1 MKTVVITGAAS
12 GMGLCATKKFLN
24 NNWQV
29 VMADYDVKNG
39 QTQAD
44 KLATTFNDAVL
55 FKQTNVADAKSV
67 SELAQFS
74 HDKFGKIDAII
85 NNAGVF
91 VKGALHEVA
100 ENDWDRIMNID
111 VKSVYLMTKSFVP
124 DMIKQRSGVILN
136 TASISGLMGDFDMA
150 AYSTAK
156 GALTNL
162 VKSMALDYGKYGI
175 RVNNIAPGPT
185 NTPMFQQNPQA
196 VIDKFVA
203 ASPLKKIVEP
213 EDIANMMYFLASDE
227 ASSVTGQN
235 IGVTAGFGIYSSQPQ
250 Q

>member
-1 MKTVVITGAAS
+1 MKTIVITGAAS

-29 VMADYDVKNG
+29 VMADYDVENG
-39 QTQAD
+39 QAQAD
-44 KLATTFNDAVL
+44 KLAQKFQNAVQ

-67 SELAQFS
+67 ADLAKFS
-74 HDKFGKIDAII
+74 HATFGKIDAII
-85 NNAGVF
+85 NNAGIF

-100 ENDWDRIMNID
+100 ENDWDRIMAID

-124 DMIKQRSGVILN
+124 EMIEQRNGVILN
-136 TASISGLMGDFDMA
+136 TASISGLMGDFNMA
-150 AYSTAK
+150 AYSAAK

-196 VIDKFVA
+196 VIDQFTD

-213 EDIANMMYFLASDE
+213 EDIANMMFFLASDE

-235 IGVTAGFGIYSSQPQ
+235 VGVTAGFGIYSSQPQ

>member
-24 NNWQV
+24 NGWQV
-29 VMADYDVKNG
+29 VMADYDIKNG
-39 QTQAD
+39 QAQAD
-44 KLATTFNDAVL
+44 LLAKEFKDAVQ
-55 FKQTNVADAKSV
+55 FRQTNVADAKSV
-67 SELAQFS
+67 ADLATFS
-74 HDKFGKIDAII
+74 HETFGNIDAII

-91 VKGALHEVA
+91 VKGALHEVG
-100 ENDWDRIMNID
+100 ENDWDRIMAID

-124 DMIKQRSGVILN
+124 DMIQQRNGVILN
-136 TASISGLMGDFDMA
+136 TASISGLMGDFNMA
-150 AYSTAK
+150 AYSAAK

-162 VKSMALDYGKYGI
+162 VRSMALDYGKYGI

-196 VIDKFVA
+196 VIDEFKN
-203 ASPLKKIVEP
+203 ASPMKKIVEP
-213 EDIANMMYFLASDE
+213 EDIANMMFFLASDE
-227 ASSVTGQN
+227 AASVTGQN
-235 IGVTAGFGIYSSQPQ
+235 VGVTAGFGIYSSQPQ

>member
-12 GMGLCATKKFLN
+12 GMGLSATKKFLN

-29 VMADYDVKNG
+29 VMADYDKENG
-39 QTQAD
+39 QKEAD
-44 KLATTFNDAVL
+44 QLAVDFKNAVQ
-55 FKQTNVADAKSV
+55 FKQTNIADAKSV
-67 SELAQFS
+67 AELAKFS
-74 HDKFGKIDAII
+74 HDTFGTIDAII

-100 ENDWDRIMNID
+100 ENDWDRIMAID

-124 DMIKQRSGVILN
+124 DMIKQQHGVILN
-136 TASISGLMGDFDMA
+136 TASISGLMGDYNMA
-150 AYSTAK
+150 AYSAAK

-162 VKSMALDYGKYGI
+162 VKSMALDYGQYGI

-196 VIDKFVA
+196 VIDKFVN

-213 EDIANMMYFLASDE
+213 EDIANMMFFLANDE
-227 ASSVTGQN
+227 AKSITGQN

>member
-12 GMGLCATKKFLN
+12 GMGLSATKKFLN

-29 VMADYDVKNG
+29 VMADYDKENG
-39 QTQAD
+39 QKEAD
-44 KLATTFNDAVL
+44 QLAVDYKNAVQ

-67 SELAQFS
+67 AELAQFS
-74 HDKFGKIDAII
+74 HDTFGTIDAII

-100 ENDWDRIMNID
+100 ENDWDRIMAID

-124 DMIKQRSGVILN
+124 DMIKQQHGVILN
-136 TASISGLMGDFDMA
+136 TASISGLMGDYNMA
-150 AYSTAK
+150 AYSAAK

-162 VKSMALDYGKYGI
+162 VKSMALDYGQYGI

-185 NTPMFQQNPQA
+185 NTPMFQQNPQT
-196 VIDKFVA
+196 VIDKFVN

-213 EDIANMMYFLASDE
+213 DDIANMMFFLANDE
-227 ASSVTGQN
+227 AKSVTGQN